1 MHLLNPSEP
10 RVVIVD
16 DERQIRELLEASLRQ
31 HGFETR
37 AARDGQ
43 AGLQLIVDWSPD
55 VVLLDVMLPRIDG
68 LSLLPLIR
76 RHCEAP
82 ILMLSAKGDVD
93 ERVTGIERGADDYLA
108 KPFDIAELVARMRAA
123 LRRPHLQER
132 QYLTLD
138 DLVVDL
144 AEGRVQRGER
154 EISLTAR
161 EYALLCVLMRH
172 PGRVFSRDHL
182 LDRVWADRDVS
193 PTNVD
198 TYICYLRAKIDL
210 PGSTPLVHTNR
221 GMGYSARKA

>member
-1 MHLLNPSEP
+1 MNPAEP

-16 DERQIRELLEASLRQ
+16 DERHIRELLQVSLRR

-37 AARDGQ
+37 TAIDGQ
-43 AGLQLIVDWSPD
+43 AGLQLIMEWSPD

-68 LSLLPLIR
+68 LALLPLIR

-82 ILMLSAKGDVD
+82 ILMLSAKGDVG
-93 ERVTGIERGADDYLA
+93 ERVIGIERGADDYLA
-108 KPFDIAELVARMRAA
+108 KPFDIGELVARMRAA

-132 QYLTLD
+132 QYLALD
-138 DLVVDL
+138 DLTVDL
-144 AEGRVQRGER
+144 AEGRACRGER

-161 EYALLCVLMRH
+161 EYALLCVLLRH

-193 PTNVD
+193 ATNVD
-198 TYICYLRAKIDL
+198 TYICYLRAKVDL
-210 PGSTPLVHTNR
+210 PGLTPLIITNR